1 MIIRTAPHGVV
12 LGSDCLGS
20 PLNPNMD
27 KHTSIPLPSPRQ
39 PDLSQHAAS
48 LPLRALRKSP
58 HASHQLYWKAHPAF
72 VCVYRLGRHLCTH
85 SPIALAPA
93 HPHPAA
99 PPEYRK
105 AFSDVPQ
112 HASPEH
118 PSFVDFWDAP
128 PRFWQ
133 PRHRQL
139 QESEMDVIQVR
150 ETSVAV
156 LKHI

>member
-1 MIIRTAPHGVV
+1 MPCHLRRRRGPYTARVPDSWSYNHCSWSSIWLSAQPHGVV

-48 LPLRALRKSP
+48 LFLRALRKSP

-85 SPIALAPA
+85 SPNST
-93 HPHPAA
+93 
-99 PPEYRK
+99 R
-105 AFSDVPQ
+105 
-112 HASPEH
+112 ASPP
-118 PSFVDFWDAP
+118 PSRSATRV
-128 PRFWQ
+128 
-133 PRHRQL
+133 
-139 QESEMDVIQVR
+139 SEG
-150 ETSVAV
+150 V
-156 LKHI
+156 LRCPSARVP